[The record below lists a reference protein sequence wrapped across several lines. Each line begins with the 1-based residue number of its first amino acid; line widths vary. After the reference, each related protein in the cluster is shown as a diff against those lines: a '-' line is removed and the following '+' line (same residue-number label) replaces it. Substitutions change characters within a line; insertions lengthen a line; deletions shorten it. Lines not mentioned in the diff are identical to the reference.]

1 MEVLIGLIV
10 VLVLVLIYYH
20 YVLKWS
26 QWNTY
31 YVPADSS
38 EQYKVHREHADSK
51 AAANLMDEITKR
63 NRKLIAHLE
72 KKYGGENFRAFDPDK
87 SNKIDVIGGS
97 NMYYVNPTEQDLA
110 SSLGN
115 VSNREDIQ
123 ERLTQLIGNYKES
136 DIREISPLNAQGYT
150 SYTEDKTR
158 LVLCLRK
165 KIPDANGNYPLE
177 DINIMM
183 FVVIHE
189 LTHMMNKTW
198 GHPYEFWVLFKFML
212 QNASEAGVYTPINY
226 RRDPL
231 EYCGM
236 KITYN
241 PVFDNS
247 L

>member
-1 MEVLIGLIV
+1 MWTGIVIVLIIL
-10 VLVLVLIYYH
+10 LVYYW
-20 YVLKWS
+20 YVLRWS
-26 QWNTY
+26 QWNTA
-31 YVPADSS
+31 YVQADSS
-38 EQYKVHREHADSK
+38 EQYQVHREHADSK

-63 NRKLIAHLE
+63 NRSLISYLE
-72 KKYGGENFRAFDPDK
+72 KKYSGENFRSFDPDK
-87 SNKIDVIGGS
+87 SNSIDVIGGS
-97 NMYYVNPTEQDLA
+97 NMYYVNPTETDLA
-110 SSLGN
+110 ASLGN
-115 VSNREDIQ
+115 VSDKEDIQ
-123 ERLTQLIGNYKES
+123 ERLTQLIKNYKES

-150 SYTEDKTR
+150 SYTEDKTH

-165 KIPDANGNYPLE
+165 KIPVNGQYPLE

-226 RRDPL
+226 RREPL

-247 L
+247 LK